1 MHSRRCDGLIAP
13 LDRRVVHAPRH
24 HRVHPAWLRQ
34 PPFGSTPRRK
44 ESGRLRSSI
53 LKLSKHGL
61 RTPPGARQFSG
72 VMKDDSY
79 RIVRHHQQG
88 GISRNPR
95 PPQQIEPNLSRWS
108 NLAPHGIA
116 DWSPN
121 NAGKSSC
128 ESPSCWQISCA
139 RAKARPTSG
148 PAHIF
153 DGMRA
158 CPRAICNGNSRPI
171 RSGLSGSVSSRSIA
185 SVRTAIASAWAEYI
199 NQSAAS
205 PRQIFD
211 CLVDVVAVAIMVTP
225 VG

>member
-13 LDRRVVHAPRH
+13 LDRLVGMPQAPQGPSSVAQAAALRVNPEEKGKWEITLLIV
-24 HRVHPAWLRQ
+24 
-34 PPFGSTPRRK
+34 K
-44 ESGRLRSSI
+44 
-53 LKLSKHGL
+53 SKHGL
-61 RTPPGARQFSG
+61 LMLPGARQFSG

-153 DGMRA
+153 DGIRA

-185 SVRTAIASAWAEYI
+185 SVRTAIASAWADRSTDWRPARDKYSI
-199 NQSAAS
+199 ALSTLS
-205 PRQIFD
+205 
-211 CLVDVVAVAIMVTP
+211 L
-225 VG
+225 